1 MQQYGATFT
10 SLPEKHRVLVVD
22 DDEGVREVFALLL
35 RKEGYEVAAAENGFD
50 GLPLRNRLS
59 PHARWQPKMGGGAVF
74 PVATSY
80 PSTSAGGGI

>member
-1 MQQYGATFT
+1 MFT

-59 PHARWQPKMGGGAVF
+59 PHAR
-74 PVATSY
+74 
-80 PSTSAGGGI
+80 